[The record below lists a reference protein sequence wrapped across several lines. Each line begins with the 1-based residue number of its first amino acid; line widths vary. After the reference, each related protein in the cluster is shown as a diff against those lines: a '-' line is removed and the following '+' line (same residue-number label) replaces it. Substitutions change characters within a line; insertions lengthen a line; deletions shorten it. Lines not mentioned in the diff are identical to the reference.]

1 MFLKTLA
8 GAIAALALAA
18 CGPAGRDKIVNVEGD
33 AFMGPAD
40 AKVTVIEYGS
50 PTCPGCKFWHDTT
63 RASTAESSI
72 RDNSPQLLV

>member
-50 PTCPGCKFWHDTT
+50 PTCPGRSCVPGPTSC
-63 RASTAESSI
+63 STASA
-72 RDNSPQLLV
+72 